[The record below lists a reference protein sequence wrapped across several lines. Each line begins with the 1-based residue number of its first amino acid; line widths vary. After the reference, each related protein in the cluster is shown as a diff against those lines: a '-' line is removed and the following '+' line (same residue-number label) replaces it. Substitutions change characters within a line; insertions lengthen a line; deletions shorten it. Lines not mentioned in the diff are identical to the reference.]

1 MTRAMATPITS
12 NLDSSQSS
20 VQHPS
25 GMMPAHSECHSR
37 GFDLSTLSPSPYL
50 DLHDFLDPMDL
61 PWAEAKP
68 LVQWVPLIHGEI
80 GRSVRLRLDGA
91 HLVESR
97 LPPSLFQGRLTQ
109 PGLLIAFGMTPEHLS
124 FVNGRPL
131 PPDGLMFGGLNSFF
145 LSHWPYEAA
154 PLQSVGA
161 IFLPQR
167 MVSPDWPSS
176 GRLFGVLPVAATAMA
191 RLRAVLREALA
202 VGSHSPQILESETV
216 RAAILDRVGEA
227 VSACFQTAP
236 ARHEGTRD
244 TLGDHV
250 DIYLNIVKYVD
261 DNYSKSFSMRDI
273 AADLRISE
281 RTIHT
286 VMTRLQGMTLKS
298 YLKLQRLREVR
309 RNLLYG
315 DAEFLVKQAA
325 LKSGFMHQ
333 GRFARE
339 YFQHFGETPSA
350 TLARRVKI

>member
-1 MTRAMATPITS
+1 MTPDMTTPITS
-12 NLDSSQSS
+12 NLDSNQSS

-25 GMMPAHSECHSR
+25 GTMPAHSECHSR
-37 GFDLSTLSPSPYL
+37 GFDLSTSSPSPYL
-50 DLHDFLDPMDL
+50 DLYDFLDPMDL
-61 PWAEAKP
+61 PWAETKP

-80 GRSVRLRLDGA
+80 GRLARLRLDDVRMA
-91 HLVESR
+91 EAA
-97 LPPSLFQGRLTQ
+97 LPPSLFQGYMRQ
-109 PGLLIAFGMTPEHLS
+109 SGMLIAFGMKPAHLA
-124 FVNGRPL
+124 FVNGRPM
-131 PPDGLMFGGLNSFF
+131 PPDALMFGGAQSFF
-145 LSHWPYEAA
+145 LAHWPYEAA

-161 IFLPQR
+161 IFLPER
-167 MVSPDWPSS
+167 MISPDWPAV
-176 GRLFGVLPVAATAMA
+176 GRLVDVLPVAADAMT
-191 RLRAVLREALA
+191 RLRAVLREALSTA
-202 VGSHSPQILESETV
+202 ATSPRLLETEEA
-216 RAAILDRVGEA
+216 RAAIVGGVIEA
-227 VSACFQTAP
+227 LSTCFRTGRAMRESA
-236 ARHEGTRD
+236 RD
-244 TLGDHV
+244 TLGDHI
-250 DIYLNIVKYVD
+250 DIYRNIVKYVD
-261 DNYSKSFSMRDI
+261 DNYSKSFSMSDI

-325 LKSGFMHQ
+325 LKIGFMHQ